1 MEKSKVKILDTNLR
15 VIEDIN
21 QLEQIGGVWAAF
33 DSDGT
38 CWNVA
43 ETKNIANEMREDII
57 YTHFS
62 YTADPSWEIV
72 KNQFGKEMFPC
83 PHNDY
88 ITMCTWANVS
98 KECDGKEI
106 YFVVFEELSDLKDT
120 EENKEMNRLIRAE
133 RRKIEKYIAYR
144 TEASYW
150 RDTWPFKSQDRMKI
164 AVDDFIKSF
173 KEDGNNEI
181 ERRLNSLM
189 EEILIKN
196 IDRIHTTEMGV
207 DLIRRNL
214 GLGDVDV
221 VSWCKE
227 RVLDKTSI
235 KERQGKNWYVH
246 ADGCV
251 ITINA
256 SSYTIITC
264 HKE

>member
-1 MEKSKVKILDTNLR
+1 MDKSKVQIIDTNFKN
-15 VIEDIN
+15 VKDIN
-21 QLEQIGGVWAAF
+21 QNNKPICGVWAAF
-33 DSDGT
+33 DSDGN

-43 ETKNIANEMREDII
+43 ETKNIAKEMQEDIS
-57 YTHFS
+57 YMDFGYEEDTSWKMAVNHFG
-62 YTADPSWEIV
+62 DDMFKCPSARKIA
-72 KNQFGKEMFPC
+72 K
-83 PHNDY
+83 Y
-88 ITMCTWANVS
+88 TWANVA
-98 KECDGKEI
+98 KQYDGKEI
-106 YFVVFEELSDLKDT
+106 YFVVFISSLDK
-120 EENKEMNRLIRAE
+120 ENSMTRSE
-133 RRKIEKYIAYR
+133 RRRIEKYIAYKTR
-144 TEASYW
+144 AVYW
-150 RDTWPFKSQDRMKI
+150 RDGRPFKSQERMKK

-181 ERRLNSLM
+181 ERMLNRLM

-196 IDRIHTTEMGV
+196 IDRIHTTEIGV
-207 DLIRRNL
+207 DRIRRNL